1 MLARSGGHHATK
13 CTIRNYG
20 HCSRYAP
27 QGDAVATGEANAA
40 PADTQAKLAEG
51 AVKGQA
57 AARAAVQARIGGTV
71 IPTGDF
77 NVEVL
82 AFTSGRVEAI
92 VMDAKGELVAEPAK
106 LGLVAS
112 LAAKG
117 NGQAKVEL
125 AWNAL
130 AVRFTGRVGA
140 GVTLVPGPITVDLKA
155 EGKVE
160 VGKLAAFNL
169 AVEASHG
176 GQMVMAGDYSV
187 ELVNAGGFV
196 TAYVFDA
203 SGKAHAAGDLALDL
217 DAGGA
222 SKLKFEW
229 DAPSLSYRAKV
240 SGDLDLN
247 AKPIVLSVSAGGKIA
262 LGGLAAFRT
271 DAKAALAA
279 EARAKLAADAKLGAV
294 AKADLKVKVPD
305 VSAQVNATK
314 AAVAKATASIRAP
327 SVNVDIN
334 KTVGTSPSGSATAK
348 AKAGFSLGT
357 K

>member
-1 MLARSGGHHATK
+1 MRRSAQFVIAVIALGTVSCK
-13 CTIRNYG
+13 SEVT
-20 HCSRYAP
+20 P

-130 AVRFTGRVGA
+130 AARFTGRVGA
-140 GVTLVPGPITVDLKA
+140 GVTLVPGPIEVNLKA

-176 GQMVMAGDYSV
+176 GQIVMAGDYSV

-196 TAYVFDA
+196 AAYVFDA
-203 SGKAHAAGDLALDL
+203 SGKAHAAGDLALEL

-279 EARAKLAADAKLGAV
+279 EAKLAADAKLGAV